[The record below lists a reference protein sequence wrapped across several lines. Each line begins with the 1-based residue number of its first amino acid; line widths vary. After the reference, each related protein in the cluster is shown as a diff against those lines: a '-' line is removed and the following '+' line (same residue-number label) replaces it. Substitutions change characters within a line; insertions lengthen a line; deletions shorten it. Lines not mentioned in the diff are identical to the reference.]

1 MRKGLRLFWLIV
13 SVFCA
18 AAAALACIYAGLFGP
33 VFNQP
38 AGDPQE
44 TVTLFFD
51 SLKTGDYPAA
61 YACLSDYQTLGL
73 EQEPETAEA
82 RQVYD
87 ALKQSY
93 SYILK
98 GDCVINGN
106 SAAQKVRFRALNLQR
121 TEAAIA
127 SRVNGIL
134 EAKVAELPQAEIYDG
149 EGGYL
154 PSLTDAV
161 YQEALEEVLKNT
173 DSLAAET
180 ELEIALRYEQGE
192 WRIVTDRAL
201 LSALVGGEA

>member
-1 MRKGLRLFWLIV
+1 MRKGLRLFWLIL

-18 AAAALACIYAGLFGP
+18 AAAALACVYAGLFGP
-33 VFNQP
+33 VFNRP
-38 AGDPQE
+38 AGDPQQ
-44 TVTLFFD
+44 TVTQFFD
-51 SLKTGDYPAA
+51 SLESGDYTAA
-61 YACLSDYQTLGL
+61 YACLSDYETLGL

-82 RQVYD
+82 RQIYD

-93 SYILK
+93 SYLLK
-98 GDCVINGN
+98 GDCVINGK
-106 SAAQKVRFRALNLQR
+106 SAAQKVRFRALNIQR

-134 EAKVAELPQAEIYDG
+134 EAKIAELPPAEIYDA

-154 PSLTDAV
+154 ASLTDAV
-161 YQEALEEVLKNT
+161 YQEALEEALKNT
-173 DSLAAET
+173 DSLAMET

-201 LSALVGGEA
+201 LNALVGGEA